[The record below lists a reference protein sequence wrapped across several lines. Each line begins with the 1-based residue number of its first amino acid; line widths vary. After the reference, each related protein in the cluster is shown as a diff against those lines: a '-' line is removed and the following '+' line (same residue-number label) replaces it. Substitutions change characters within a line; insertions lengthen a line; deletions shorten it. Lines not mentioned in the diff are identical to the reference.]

1 MKRSIDHGRAQAE
14 PHLIWNA
21 FVDLLAMEDYE
32 TLSALQRTAHL
43 AFWYESE
50 VENGGH
56 GQYLEN
62 RGVDRLRETI
72 QALEALGLP
81 CHARLVSQIRQAL
94 PQNGE
99 AVEWEEALSEDFLA
113 DLDERFADCAPTIT
127 EGLQR
132 HLEAHRAEYIEWS

>member
-1 MKRSIDHGRAQAE
+1 
-14 PHLIWNA
+14 
-21 FVDLLAMEDYE
+21 MEDYE

-62 RGVDRLRETI
+62 RGVDRLGETI

-81 CHARLVSQIRQAL
+81 CHAGLVAQIRQAL

-113 DLDERFADCAPTIT
+113 DLDEGFAACAPTIT